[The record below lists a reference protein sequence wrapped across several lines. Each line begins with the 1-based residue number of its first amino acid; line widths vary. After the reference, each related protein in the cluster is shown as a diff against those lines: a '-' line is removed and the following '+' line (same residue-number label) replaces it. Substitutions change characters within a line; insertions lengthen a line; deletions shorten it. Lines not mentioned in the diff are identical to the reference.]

1 MKNSLPLS
9 LIDGNRNNN
18 RQQRQSI
25 HNNLGLPRP
34 NANIM
39 TLKQYDKQYSLLVN
53 KVMRYIERMDG
64 TLLFKQLNE
73 LPTNSPIRNIAKGMY
88 KAAIKQKA
96 MEISR

>member
-1 MKNSLPLS
+1 
-9 LIDGNRNNN
+9 
-18 RQQRQSI
+18 
-25 HNNLGLPRP
+25 
-34 NANIM
+34 
-39 TLKQYDKQYSLLVN
+39 
-53 KVMRYIERMDG
+53 MRYIERMDG